1 MPQASTDTAARG
13 YYVFDAYGTLFNLHA
28 AAERHKD
35 AIGPK
40 WQQLSQTWRTK
51 HIEYTWVHSLSGQ
64 PATFWDLAQRS
75 LDYAIVSVGVA
86 VSAEVRGK
94 LIAAYRKMDAYP
106 EVAEVLAA
114 LKARG
119 ARLAILSNGDPDM
132 LDDAVRAARL
142 DGLLDAVLS
151 VTSVGIFKPAP
162 AVYRLATERF
172 GCEPGDI
179 SFQSSNRWD
188 IAGAKAFGFRTV
200 WINRTAAP
208 DEYPNLTPDRVVRDL
223 RGLLE

>member
-1 MPQASTDTAARG
+1 MPQTSNETTARG
-13 YYVFDAYGTLFNLHA
+13 CYVFDAYGTLFNLHA

-75 LDYAIVSVGVA
+75 LDYAIVSVGVT
-86 VSAEVRGK
+86 VSAGVRGK
-94 LIAAYRKMDAYP
+94 LLAAYRTMDAYSD
-106 EVAEVLAA
+106 VAEVLAA

-172 GCEPGDI
+172 DCQPGDI

-200 WINRTAAP
+200 WINRTAAQ
-208 DEYPNLTPDRVVRDL
+208 DEYPNLAPDRVVRDL